1 MQKIKIKKIV
11 DTAMLAG
18 KIMLKSGCEVYRI
31 EDTMNRILDTASPAT
46 HSVVVMYTGITLSL
60 YSESEVITL
69 TRRIRE
75 RSTNLNRIYLVND
88 ISRAFCEGKID
99 AEEALRMLE
108 KIENK
113 VQYPLWL
120 KYCSYIGVALL
131 FTYIFGGGGLDCLSS
146 IFVGGIMA
154 GMHFAGNRIGLNSFC
169 TNALSC
175 FMLTFAAIFFKYTVF
190 KGMHLDPAI
199 IAAIMPLVPGTSF
212 TTAIRD
218 TLNGDYG
225 SGMARILES
234 IVSALAIAV
243 GVGAGIAAG
252 GIIWS

>member
-1 MQKIKIKKIV
+1 MQNIKKTV

-31 EDTMNRILDTASPAT
+31 EDTMNRILDTATPAT

-60 YSESEVITL
+60 YTESEVITL

-75 RSTNLNRIYLVND
+75 RSTNLNRIYLVNE
-88 ISRAFCEGKID
+88 ISRAFCEGKMGAD
-99 AEEALRMLE
+99 EAYSMLE
-108 KIENK
+108 ETERKL
-113 VQYPLWL
+113 QYSALL
-120 KYCSYIGVALL
+120 KYACYVAVAVL
-131 FTYIFGGGGLDCLSS
+131 FTYIFGGGKIDCLSS
-146 IFVGGIMA
+146 VFVGGIMA
-154 GMHFAGNRIGLNSFC
+154 GMHFAGNRLGLNAFC
-169 TNALSC
+169 TNMLSC
-175 FMLTFAAIFFKYTVF
+175 FMLTFGAILLKYTVL
-190 KGMHLDPAI
+190 KEMHLDPAI

-234 IVSALAIAV
+234 IASALAIAV
-243 GVGAGIAAG
+243 RVGAGIAAG
-252 GIIWS
+252 GLI